1 MHDLYTGLVIK
12 RTIQSHD
19 VLPYDYETVKS
30 SLFRCFQKSGIQYL
44 DQHWYNFSRL
54 QQNMSALKLVSR
66 LNRSHI
72 VLYYTYNKVFKQKI
86 LRFQNKANTLGIFI
100 KKGWTKA
107 IYDDNDGMTFWEIFD
122 CCFKCH
128 WRNHGPDIEINFT
141 FYYHT
146 GDSARYWLL
155 KPSRLSL
162 TLPSHKS
169 CFVVKFQFLS
179 FCLFCRSK
187 CVTQF

>member
-1 MHDLYTGLVIK
+1 MKSFMTFHHLIIGQLIT
-12 RTIQSHD
+12 
-19 VLPYDYETVKS
+19 S
-30 SLFRCFQKSGIQYL
+30 SLFRCFHKSGIQYL
-44 DQHWYNFSRL
+44 DHHWYNFSML
-54 QQNMSALKLVSR
+54 QLNMSSLQLVSR
-66 LNRSHI
+66 LNMSHI
-72 VLYYTYNKVFKQKI
+72 GLYYTYNCHLTIDKKKVFKQKI
-86 LRFQNKANTLGIFI
+86 I
-100 KKGWTKA
+100 KILKQYKHLENIYKKDWTKA